1 MIDKYGPVN
10 NRLLEIKTKK
20 DNTRIERIV
29 ITLYVK
35 SYLYFDDIYWKYLE
49 KKSSS
54 FLFELSD

>member
-35 SYLYFDDIYWKYLE
+35 SYLYFDDIY
-49 KKSSS
+49 
-54 FLFELSD
+54 